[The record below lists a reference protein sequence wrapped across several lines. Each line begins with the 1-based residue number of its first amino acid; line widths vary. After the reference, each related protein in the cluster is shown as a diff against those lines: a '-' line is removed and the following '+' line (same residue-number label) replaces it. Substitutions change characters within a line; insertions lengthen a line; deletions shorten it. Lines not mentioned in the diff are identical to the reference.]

1 MCPDGF
7 GPLES
12 PWVSL
17 RHHPSSLSAKRLM
30 TNGWCSHCLK
40 RSRLRF
46 SVNLCAHMS
55 RTVFLETLI
64 WRWRDLA
71 YRDGKGFGCPCF
83 RTMGVRR
90 VWEVGM
96 GLGCPWGGKGL
107 GRVNFLYWRLLKHG
121 DRFGLPM
128 LPQKGVGFGTGGQ
141 AFNEGVS
148 ACFLKNGLRMFWQWY
163 TSFQSEAWGWVWA
176 AHASQQRVEKV
187 LGMFQ
192 SLQNEACPTTR
203 QECLGKSAKEWRGL
217 DCKCFPTMGWEG
229 REEFGNGPELSI
241 LQHGEGWDSSTLS
254 LRALDITQR
263 LQHLCLWIGL
273 SSSLAR
279 HRAGSWNALTF
290 WMPKMTLARSDTT
303 ELGRAELNVLC
314 RIPHRPQEV
323 EEIQLKRMMLG

>member
-1 MCPDGF
+1 MGRVLAVRASGQWGCEGF
-7 GPLES
+7 GKWG
-12 PWVSL
+12 WV
-17 RHHPSSLSAKRLM
+17 
-30 TNGWCSHCLK
+30 
-40 RSRLRF
+40 
-46 SVNLCAHMS
+46 
-55 RTVFLETLI
+55 
-64 WRWRDLA
+64 LA
-71 YRDGKGFGCPCF
+71 
-83 RTMGVRR
+83 
-90 VWEVGM
+90 
-96 GLGCPWGGKGL
+96 CPWGGKGL
-107 GRVNFLYWRLLKHG
+107 GRVNFLYWRWLKHG

-254 LRALDITQR
+254 LRAMDITQR

-279 HRAGSWNALTF
+279 HGAESWNTLTC
-290 WMPKMTLARSDTT
+290 WMPKMILAKRGVIPLNLAALNWTQDSASAPGSWRNST
-303 ELGRAELNVLC
+303 EKNDAWLEKTSSKDRVWGVCPLRANPGL
-314 RIPHRPQEV
+314 
-323 EEIQLKRMMLG
+323 